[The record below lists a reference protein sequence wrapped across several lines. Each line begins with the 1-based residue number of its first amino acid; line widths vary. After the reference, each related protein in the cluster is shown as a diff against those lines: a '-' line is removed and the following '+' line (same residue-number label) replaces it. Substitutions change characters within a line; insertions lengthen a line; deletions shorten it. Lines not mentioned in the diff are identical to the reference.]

1 MDGMTIAECI
11 GDISEEIIE
20 RGLRPPKR
28 NARKNLWR
36 CFFIAAMLVIGVF
49 LGIFVKNDPYG
60 WIRGGSQGFPFG
72 PQNDVY
78 EIVRLEEASAELPLY
93 LYTVTPE
100 KEVFATVKEKYGSG
114 FDTAIRV
121 FRVESAGDEKQEYY
135 WFPLVKDGEVKLVVY
150 ASVTR
155 NRIYL
160 SSTDM
165 FNGFLNTVSKFT
177 NENSPGYIVANN
189 ESFFCV
195 AGEKAYCTDLFY
207 DQFKFVGDISL
218 PKGDIF
224 VITVN

>member
-11 GDISEEIIE
+11 GELPEELIAQ
-20 RGLRPPKR
+20 GLTPPVRNKKR
-28 NARKNLWR
+28 ALRYL
-36 CFFIAAMLVIGVF
+36 GVVAVLFSGIF
-49 LGIFVKNDPYG
+49 LGIFSRVDPFG
-60 WIRGGSQGFPFG
+60 WIRDGSQGFPFG

-100 KEVFATVKEKYGSG
+100 EEVFATVKEKYGSG

-121 FRVESAGDEKQEYY
+121 FRVEGAGDEKQEYY

-189 ESFFCV
+189 ASFFCV
-195 AGEKAYCTDLFY
+195 AGEKAY
-207 DQFKFVGDISL
+207 
-218 PKGDIF
+218 
-224 VITVN
+224 

>member
-36 CFFIAAMLVIGVF
+36 CFCVAAMLVIGVF

-78 EIVRLEEASAELPLY
+78 EIVRLDEASAELPLY

-100 KEVFATVKEKYGSG
+100 EEVFATVKEKYGSG

-121 FRVESAGDEKQEYY
+121 FRVEGAGDEKQEYY

-195 AGEKAYCTDLFY
+195 VGEKAYCTDLFY